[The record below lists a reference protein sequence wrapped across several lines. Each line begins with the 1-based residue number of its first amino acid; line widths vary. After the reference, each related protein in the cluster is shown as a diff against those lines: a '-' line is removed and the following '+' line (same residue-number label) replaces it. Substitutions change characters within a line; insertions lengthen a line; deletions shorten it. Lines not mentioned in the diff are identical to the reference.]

1 MDDEQKELIV
11 SPEDMLDE
19 LNIDTTATSK
29 KLMAGLIQSAQELIT
44 DAVNTTLNASTLA
57 QDPIYIQAVKALSTA
72 LYYDRT
78 LSGGFP
84 LGVQMMITH
93 LQGRYDKW
101 PDKQEN

>member
-1 MDDEQKELIV
+1 MDDEQKKLIV
-11 SPEDMLDE
+11 SPDDMLDE
-19 LNIDTTATSK
+19 LNIDNTETSK
-29 KLMAGLIQSAQELIT
+29 KLMSGLIQSAQELIT
-44 DAVNTTLNASTLA
+44 DAVNTALNASTLA
-57 QDPIYIQAVKALSTA
+57 QDRIYIQAVKALSTA

-78 LSGGFP
+78 LSDGFP